1 MNIICCSSK
10 GILNADYLIDANPQ
24 NFAQFTGEGVL
35 FTTAQNQQETGY
47 SRVDNWRDIEQRFL

>member
-1 MNIICCSSK
+1 
-10 GILNADYLIDANPQ
+10 LIDANPQ